1 MRVIRVA
8 HHAVVDAWRE
18 RERELRAL
26 GHDVRLYSAARW
38 NEGGRVQ
45 ALVPGADDFVTG
57 VRTFGS
63 HPNGFLYDPRPLW
76 KALGERVDVIDLHEE
91 PVSLATAEILLLRRL
106 RRNRAPYVLYSAQN
120 IDKRYPLPFRWFERW
135 ALAGASA
142 LYVCNSEAA
151 DIARRKGLTGEAP
164 LIPLGV
170 DIAAFRPAEKAGPAE
185 QPVIGYVGRL
195 EAHKGVAHLI
205 DTLAIRPSWRLQLTG
220 EGPERAVLAA
230 RAERLGVAD
239 RVEFLGFA
247 SGAELAERYRALDA
261 LAVPSLPTDG
271 WLEQFCRVAVEAMA
285 SGVPVVA
292 SRSGAIPDVVGDA
305 GVLVEPGAADALAA
319 GIDRALEPGTWD
331 ELRERG
337 RRRAGAFTWP
347 RVAAQ
352 HADLYRDVLA
362 AAGASGDPSTSER
375 DAEAGQHPLHVVVV
389 AYGSPAL
396 LDSALDGLGGAF
408 PATIIDNSSSAETR
422 AVAARHRAHYLD
434 PGRNLGFG
442 AGVNAAVRSLHERGL
457 AGADV
462 LLLNP
467 DALVSAESVR
477 AMHRALRADRR
488 LAAVGASQT
497 DPRTGEP
504 VRVWW
509 PFPSPARMWL
519 EAVGL
524 GRLNRAADF
533 AIGSVL
539 LLRAEALTD
548 VGAFDERFFLYA
560 EEVDWQKRARDA
572 GWRIAV
578 EPTDATHL
586 GAATES
592 DSRRREALFHAAGEK
607 YIRKHF
613 GERGWRSYRV
623 AATLGAAARAAV
635 LRGERGR
642 AAAQRRD
649 RYRRGPLAELEAGR

>member
-8 HHAVVDAWRE
+8 HHAVVDAWRQ

-26 GHDVRLYSAARW
+26 GHDLTLYSAVRW
-38 NEGGRVQ
+38 NEGGREQ
-45 ALVPGADDFVTG
+45 ALAAGADEFVTG

-63 HPNGFLYDPRPLW
+63 HPNAFLYDPRPLW
-76 KALGERVDVIDLHEE
+76 RALGSDADVIDLHEE
-91 PVSLATAEILLLRRL
+91 PVSLATAEVLLLRRL
-106 RRNRAPYVLYSAQN
+106 RGNRAPYVLYSAQN

-142 LYVCNSEAA
+142 LYVCNREAGE
-151 DIARRKGLTGEAP
+151 IAHRKGLKAAAP

-170 DIAAFRPAEKAGPAE
+170 DVAEFSPVEKAEPAAE
-185 QPVIGYVGRL
+185 PVVGYVGRL
-195 EAHKGVAHLI
+195 EAHKGVSHLI
-205 DTLAIRPSWRLQLTG
+205 EAIASRPGWRLQLTG
-220 EGPERAVLAA
+220 DGPQRDALTAQ
-230 RAERLGVAD
+230 AERLGAAD

-247 SGAELAERYRALDA
+247 SGAELAARYRALDV
-261 LAVPSLPTDG
+261 LAVPSLPTPG

-292 SRSGAIPDVVGDA
+292 SRSGAIPDVLGDA
-305 GVLVEPGAADALAA
+305 GVLVEPGDAAALAA
-319 GIDRALEPGTWD
+319 GLDRALEPGTWR

-337 RRRAGAFTWP
+337 RRHAEDFAWS

-352 HADLYRDVLA
+352 HDELYRAV
-362 AAGASGDPSTSER
+362 AGRGRES
-375 DAEAGQHPLHVVVV
+375 DAPAEVPAPQVVVI
-389 AYGSPAL
+389 AYGSPVL
-396 LDSALDGLGGAF
+396 LESALAGLGGEF
-408 PATIIDNSSSAETR
+408 PVTIVDNSSSAETR
-422 AVAARHRAHYLD
+422 AVAERHGAFYID
-434 PGRNLGFG
+434 PERNLGFG
-442 AGVNAAVRSLHERGL
+442 AGVNVAVRSLAERGL
-457 AGADV
+457 ADADV

-467 DALVSAESVR
+467 DALVSAASVR
-477 AMHRALRADRR
+477 AMQRALVRDPR

-497 DPRTGEP
+497 DPRTGEQ

-519 EAVGL
+519 EAFGL
-524 GRLNRAADF
+524 GRLNRAKDF

-539 LLRAEALTD
+539 LLRAEALAA
-548 VGAFDERFFLYA
+548 VGEFDERFFLYA

-578 EPTDATHL
+578 EQTDATHL

-592 DSRRREALFHAAGEK
+592 DSGRREALFHAAGEK

-613 GERGWRSYRV
+613 GDRGWSSYRA
-623 AATLGAAARAAV
+623 AATLGAAVRAA
-635 LRGERGR
+635 LLPGERGR
-642 AAAQRRD
+642 AAAWRRD